1 MAFPRHPKIEA
12 IYDELDDPRYGDVQL
27 AERLAKEAM
36 EPIETTLQA
45 QSALALAYVFQGKTE
60 EAFKEAQGSVDRA
73 RAAGDPIGEAAALN
87 TNARVYY
94 FQETPDLDKAIETAN
109 AALKIFQGLG
119 ADGTLGQADVARTL
133 VEAYVSVEKSA
144 EARKTAQDFVDGF
157 RSGGDRRG
165 TGACLCVLSE
175 AYCQT
180 GQNEEGVKPAKEAI
194 QIFKE
199 IDDKPSQAWA
209 CKKLIEADVMKVGG
223 EAVWAGEQRR
233 QLFKEIG
240 DVAMEKEALIQ
251 TAHAHVA
258 QVGLKLATCNIPST
272 EDTMGGLRASKDA
285 FALSTSLGDREGMD
299 TSISFFQRILMYNEV
314 PPRVWENL
322 ADPEELYQDVLSGKY
337 SNARNSL
344 PPAPQIK
351 QPKVEEI
358 IPTAKQL
365 DRGKFQ
371 WQYPNAGYSY
381 TLIWQSVKERNVTNK
396 KPRAA
401 YDLLTLNTGT
411 KSISLAQAFTAMN
424 NDAVEKNSKS
434 LVIYMTSQ
442 DHNSAYAT
450 NIISQQSTLACMIT
464 ARLSQLTFVQFGEG
478 HFDWT
483 DVRARQV
490 NMYPVTVALARSC
503 RIEAPTV
510 NIGFVGGDAASW
522 MADPLPLI
530 ENLFDTLES
539 DECEVMYRRGEA
551 YGPLI
556 VHRPMEEGVTYV
568 KAKKGLNVFYK

>member
-1 MAFPRHPKIEA
+1 MAFPRHPNIDA
-12 IYDELDDPRYGDVQL
+12 IYDELDDVKYGDIEK
-27 AERLAKEAM
+27 AERLAREAM
-36 EPIETTLQA
+36 GPIETTLQA
-45 QSALALAYVFQGKTE
+45 QSALALSLALQGKTE
-60 EAFKEAQGSVDRA
+60 EAFKEAEGSVTRA
-73 RAAGDPIGEAAALN
+73 REAGDRFGEATALS

-94 FQETPDLDKAIETAN
+94 FQENRDADKAIEVLN
-109 AALKIFQGLG
+109 AALKIYQELG
-119 ADGTLGQADVARTL
+119 ADGILGQVDVAHNM
-133 VEAYVSVEKSA
+133 VEAYVSVEKTT
-144 EARKTAQDFVDGF
+144 EAKKTAQDFVDGF
-157 RSGGDRRG
+157 RSGGDKRG
-165 TGACLCVLSE
+165 IGACLCVLSE
-175 AYCQT
+175 AYCMCAQP
-180 GQNEEGVKPAKEAI
+180 EEGVKPAKEAI

-199 IDDKPSQAWA
+199 IDDKPNQAWA
-209 CKKLIEADVMKVGG
+209 CKKLLEADIMKIGG
-223 EAVWAGEQRR
+223 EAVSAGEQRR

-240 DVAMEKEALIQ
+240 DVAMEKQALIE
-251 TAHAHVA
+251 TSHAHVA

-285 FALSTSLGDREGMD
+285 FALSTSLGDRDGMD
-299 TSISFFQRILMYNEV
+299 TSISFFQRILMYNQV

-322 ADPEELYQDVLSGKY
+322 TDPEELYQDVLSGKY

-365 DRGKFQ
+365 DRSKFQ

-411 KSISLAQAFTAMN
+411 KSTSLAQAFTAMC
-424 NDAVEKNSKS
+424 NDCVEKNSKS
-434 LVIYMTSQ
+434 MVIYMTSQ

-483 DVRARQV
+483 DIRARQV

-568 KAKKGLNVFYK
+568 KARKGLNVFYK